1 MQPFI
6 MSNLSPASP
15 ISPLSVG
22 NVVSAGVRIYRS
34 HLKQYFKLSIRASLW
49 SIVPIYGWAKST
61 EIAGAIARLAYSEL
75 IDKPE
80 TVADARRHTSPRLWQ
95 FFVTSLLMGLIFVG
109 LYVGV
114 VIGFSIIVGVGAVA
128 ASVSPPLI
136 PLAVILGIVGF
147 IAALIVLI
155 RFGSRLFIYDLPMA
169 IEDNIDST
177 TSISRSWSLTKG
189 SVGRLQWI
197 FFVASLI
204 TLLVLSPA
212 IALSGTVSFLAINDP
227 SSSVLP
233 LIQLVDLVVR
243 VLLSALIMPY
253 WQAIKAVV
261 YYDLRARREGLGL
274 QLRDR

>member
-1 MQPFI
+1 

-15 ISPLSVG
+15 LGPLSVG

-34 HLKQYFKLSIRASLW
+34 HLQQYLTLSLRAALW
-49 SIVPIYGWAKST
+49 SIVPVYGWAKST

-75 IDKPE
+75 VDQPE
-80 TVADARRHTSPRLWQ
+80 TVTDARRHTSPRLWQ
-95 FFVTSLLMGLIFVG
+95 FFVTSLLVSLIFVG
-109 LYVGV
+109 LFFGFG
-114 VIGFSIIVGVGAVA
+114 IGFSIIVGVGAVA
-128 ASVSPPLI
+128 ASTSPPLA
-136 PLAVILGIVGF
+136 PLSVILGIVAF
-147 IAALIVLI
+147 IAAIIILI

-189 SVGRLQWI
+189 AVGRLQWI
-197 FFVASLI
+197 LVVAFLI
-204 TLLVLSPA
+204 TLLVYLPA
-212 IALSGTVSFLAINDP
+212 IALSGTVSFLSINDP
-227 SSSVLP
+227 SSGVLL

-243 VLLSALIMPY
+243 ILLTALVMPY
-253 WQAIKAVV
+253 WQVIKAVV

>member
-1 MQPFI
+1 

-15 ISPLSVG
+15 IGPLSVG

-80 TVADARRHTSPRLWQ
+80 TVTDARRHTSPLLWQ
-95 FFVTSLLMGLIFVG
+95 FFVTGLLIVLISVGLFVG
-109 LYVGV
+109 LG
-114 VIGFSIIVGVGAVA
+114 IGFSLIVGVGAVA
-128 ASVSPPLI
+128 VSTSPPLA
-136 PLAVILGIVGF
+136 PLAAILGIVAF

-155 RFGSRLFIYDLPMA
+155 RFSSRLFVYDLPMA

-189 SVGRLQWI
+189 AVGRIQWI
-197 FFVASLI
+197 LVVAFLI
-204 TLLVLSPA
+204 TLLVYLPA
-212 IALSGTVSFLAINDP
+212 IALSGTASFLAINDP
-227 SSSVLP
+227 SSGLLY

-243 VLLSALIMPY
+243 IVLTAFIMPY
-253 WQAIKAVV
+253 WQVIKAVV